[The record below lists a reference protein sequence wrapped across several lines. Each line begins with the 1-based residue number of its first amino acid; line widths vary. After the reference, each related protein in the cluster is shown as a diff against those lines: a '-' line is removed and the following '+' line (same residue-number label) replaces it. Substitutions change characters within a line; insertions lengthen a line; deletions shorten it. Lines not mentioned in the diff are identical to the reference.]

1 MMGYH
6 VQLVPIQGILLG
18 GLYYSPEDDE
28 TVEIDEEDVYYTFTI
43 CLIFFGIH
51 FTWWKMY

>member
-1 MMGYH
+1 MGYH